1 MKEAQGSI
9 GRVSLVVM
17 WFLQEDLLLGRK
29 NLSKTRLPLRLTLKQ
44 QRRRGKERNVQ
55 TLAEYKTH
63 NGIFRR
69 KVLNLDGCGCP
80 PPHLPY
86 RSQ

>member
-29 NLSKTRLPLRLTLKQ
+29 NLQNQVAPEADIK
-44 QRRRGKERNVQ
+44 
-55 TLAEYKTH
+55 AAA
-63 NGIFRR
+63 
-69 KVLNLDGCGCP
+69 
-80 PPHLPY
+80 
-86 RSQ
+86 